1 MKRMKK
7 IFFVLIVV
15 LVNTALLPAQ
25 NEGLKYIDRNDFKSY
40 MKFLSSDQMKGRET
54 GSGENDIAA
63 MYIETNLIRF
73 GVDPIPGSDTWL
85 QKIPFTSKSV
95 DRSSSVLS
103 IVDDNGKT
111 IFTSDSILSLI
122 PPSGSL
128 DVTGDL
134 VFAGYG
140 FEDKKTGYSDLKDVD
155 LTDKIVMIMTRNPN
169 ISDDPK
175 YSSGYRFDQQVEVSK
190 IMPLF
195 SKKPKALFLVYDGK
209 NRFQDAYSSGLA
221 DMLGGNSSV
230 SLADKPGMS
239 LPIKIL
245 FITGNTANQLLA
257 PTGKTLRQMQNI
269 IDTEKRPVSTHVKG
283 IKVSFKINLKER
295 NFDGYNVVAVI
306 EGSDPV
312 LKNECIV
319 YSAHFDHIGVNDKG
333 EVFNGA
339 DDNASGSIGLLGVA
353 DAFSHLKK
361 KPLRTVVFV
370 WVNGEEKG
378 LLGSQYYVSHPVI
391 PIEKTILNIN
401 LDMIG
406 RSKMVSDTGSFM
418 GMKLNVTSKDE
429 ILLYNEHKS
438 SDLLKIVDAASVK
451 TGVKVID
458 KGKNLEFGG
467 SDHESFEAKKVPF
480 LFFHSGI
487 DADLHSIRDDADKID
502 YDKMEKVSRLVFLV
516 GYNVANSKTGIRF
529 DPAK

>member
-1 MKRMKK
+1 
-7 IFFVLIVV
+7 
-15 LVNTALLPAQ
+15 
-25 NEGLKYIDRNDFKSY
+25 
-40 MKFLSSDQMKGRET
+40 MKGRET
-54 GSGENDIAA
+54 GRAENDIAA
-63 MYIETNLIRF
+63 MYIETSLMRF
-73 GVDPIPGSDTWL
+73 GVNPIPGSDTWL
-85 QKIPFTSKSV
+85 QKIPFISKSV
-95 DRSSSVLS
+95 DKSTSVLS
-103 IVDDNGKT
+103 AVDDNGKT
-111 IFTSDSILSLI
+111 VFTSDSILSLI

-140 FEDKKTGYSDLKDVD
+140 FEDKKSGYSDLKDVD
-155 LTDKIVMIMTRNPN
+155 VTDKIVMIMTRNPN

-175 YSSGYRFDQQVEVSK
+175 YASGYRFDQQVEVSK

-209 NRFQDAYSSGLA
+209 NLFQDPYRSGLA
-221 DMLGGNSSV
+221 EMLGGNGSV
-230 SLADKPGMS
+230 SLAEKPGMS

-257 PTGKTLRQMQNI
+257 STGKTLRQMQDI
-269 IDTEKRPVSTHVKG
+269 IDTEKKPVSTAVKG
-283 IKVSFKINLKER
+283 IKVSFKINLKE
-295 NFDGYNVVAVI
+295 NSFTGYNVIGLI

-319 YSAHFDHIGVNDKG
+319 YSAHFDHLGVNDKG

-339 DDNASGSIGLLGVA
+339 DDNASGSIGLMGVA
-353 DAFSHLKK
+353 DAFIHLKK

-370 WVNGEEKG
+370 WVTGEEKG
-378 LLGSQYYVSHPVI
+378 LLGSQYYVNHPVI
-391 PIEKTILNIN
+391 PMEKTILNIN

-406 RSKMVSDTGSFM
+406 RSKMASDTGSFM

-429 ILLYNEHKS
+429 IMLYNEHKS
-438 SDLLKIVDAASVK
+438 SSLLKIVDAASAK
-451 TGVKVID
+451 TGVKVKD
-458 KGKNLEFGG
+458 MGKDLEFGG
-467 SDHESFEAKKVPF
+467 SDHESFVAKKVPF

-487 DADLHSIRDDADKID
+487 DSDLHSIRDDADKID

-516 GYNVANSKTGIRF
+516 GYNVANSKEGIKM
-529 DPAK
+529 DAVK